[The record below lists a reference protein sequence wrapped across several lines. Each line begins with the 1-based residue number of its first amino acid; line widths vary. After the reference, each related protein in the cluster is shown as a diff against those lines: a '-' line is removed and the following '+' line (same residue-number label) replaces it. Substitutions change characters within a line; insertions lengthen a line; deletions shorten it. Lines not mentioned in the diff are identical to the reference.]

1 MVTASEDVTIQE
13 FYNQNPELNFSR
25 IPILNDNKIE
35 SYVLKDTI
43 LESVISNKGK
53 FKLAEIKRPLI
64 ISPEKTRIP
73 KLFDKLLK
81 KREHISLVVD
91 KSDVPIG
98 IVTLEDIIETI
109 LGYEIVDETDMVDD
123 MQVLAKKISSQKNK
137 E

>member
-1 MVTASEDVTIQE
+1 M
-13 FYNQNPELNFSR
+13 
-25 IPILNDNKIE
+25 
-35 SYVLKDTI
+35 
-43 LESVISNKGK
+43 
-53 FKLAEIKRPLI
+53 
-64 ISPEKTRIP
+64 
-73 KLFDKLLK
+73 FDKLLK

-123 MQVLAKKISSQKNK
+123 MQVLAKKISSQKSK